1 MPHPITLRTLP
12 VSKHLAFMRGNIL
25 VLTITQALGTISRSM
40 AFPYASLYIIALGG
54 SPEQIGLI
62 TALSPLAG
70 LLVFPIGGY
79 LADRAGRV
87 KLIALGGYLSSAVL
101 LLYVVAP
108 SWQFLALGAFLR
120 GFIVFHFPPTSAI
133 IADSLAPEDRGK
145 GVATMNTISGT
156 AGLAAPYLAGVILHA
171 WGAETGARIL
181 YGIMTVIYFL
191 NTVINHRFLKE
202 TATNSD
208 QTLDLSELS
217 DIFREAYRT
226 IPALLRRLP
235 TTARALTAIVILMF
249 AANAIASPYW
259 IVYARDHIGLSTTD
273 WGLILLIEMIVRS
286 LLYLPAGIASDRY
299 GRVRFIRASLVISGL
314 AVPMYAMATGFTH
327 VLLIRLAIAVANT
340 FFLCASSAMMADALP
355 RDIRGR
361 AMAALGRGT
370 VMLGASSGGTGGPGL
385 GFLVIVPVMFA
396 SLLGGYVYS
405 YNTTWTWL
413 AVMAASALSLIV
425 AVTLLRDAEL
435 AEV

>member
-1 MPHPITLRTLP
+1 MPHPIDLKASPFREQ
-12 VSKHLAFMRGNIL
+12 LAFLQGNIL
-25 VLTITQALGTISRSM
+25 VLTITQALGTLCRSM
-40 AFPYASLYIIALGG
+40 VFPYASLFILALGG

-70 LLVFPIGGY
+70 LLMFPIGGH
-79 LADRAGRV
+79 LADHAGRV

-101 LLYVVAP
+101 LLYVLAP
-108 SWQFLALGAFLR
+108 SWQLLALAAFLR

-145 GVATMNTISGT
+145 GVATMSTISGVV
-156 AGLAAPYLAGVILHA
+156 GLVAPYLAGLILEA
-171 WGAETGARIL
+171 WGDETGARVL
-181 YGIMTVIYFL
+181 YGTMTVVYFI

-202 TATNSD
+202 TSTNST
-208 QTLDLSELS
+208 QSLDLSTLPGV
-217 DIFREAYRT
+217 FREAYAG

-235 TTARALTAIVILMF
+235 ASARALTAIVILMF
-249 AANAIASPYW
+249 IANAVASPYW
-259 IVYARDHIGLSTTD
+259 VVHARDQIGLSTTD

-286 LLYLPAGIASDRY
+286 LLYLPAGIAIDKY
-299 GRVRFIRASLVISGL
+299 GRVRFIRASLLISGL
-314 AVPMYAMATGFTH
+314 AVPLVAIATGFTH

-396 SLLGGYVYS
+396 SLVGGYVYS
-405 YNTTWTWL
+405 YNTTLTWL
-413 AVMAASALSLIV
+413 AVMGASALSLIV
-425 AVTLLRDAEL
+425 AVTLLRDTEL

>member
-1 MPHPITLRTLP
+1 MPHPITLEALP
-12 VSKHLAFMRGNIL
+12 IRKHLAFLQGNIL
-25 VLTITQALGTISRSM
+25 VLTITQALGTISRCM
-40 AFPYASLYIIALGG
+40 AFPYASLYILALGG

-101 LLYVVAP
+101 LLYVLAP
-108 SWQFLALGAFLR
+108 NWQFLALGTFLY
-120 GFIVFHFPPTSAI
+120 GFIVFQFPPTSAI
-133 IADSLAPEDRGK
+133 IADSLSPEDRGK
-145 GVATMNTISGT
+145 GVAAMNTISGA
-156 AGLAAPYLAGVILHA
+156 AGLAAPYLAGLILHA
-171 WGAETGARIL
+171 WGDETGARIL
-181 YGIMTVIYFL
+181 YGIMTVIYFV

-202 TATNSD
+202 TSANSD

-217 DIFREAYRT
+217 SIFREAYRT

-249 AANAIASPYW
+249 AANAVAGPYW
-259 IVYARDHIGLSTTD
+259 IVYARDHIGLSTTE
-273 WGLILLIEMIVRS
+273 WGLILLIEMIVLS
-286 LLYLPAGIASDRY
+286 LLYLPAGIATDRY
-299 GRVRFIRASLVISGL
+299 GRARFIRASLLISGL

-327 VLLIRLAIAVANT
+327 VLLIRMAVAVANA

-385 GFLVIVPVMFA
+385 GFVVIVPVVFA

-405 YNTTWTWL
+405 YSATLTWL
-413 AVMAASALSLIV
+413 AVMAASALSLII
-425 AVTLLRDAEL
+425 AMTALQDAEL

>member
-1 MPHPITLRTLP
+1 MPHPITLKALP
-12 VSKHLAFMRGNIL
+12 IRKHLAFLQGNIL
-25 VLTITQALGTISRSM
+25 VLTITQALGTISRCM
-40 AFPYASLYIIALGG
+40 AFPYASLYILALGG

-101 LLYVVAP
+101 LLYVLAP
-108 SWQFLALGAFLR
+108 NWQFLALGTFLH
-120 GFIVFHFPPTSAI
+120 GFIVFQFPPTSAI
-133 IADSLAPEDRGK
+133 IADSLSPEDRGK
-145 GVATMNTISGT
+145 GVAAMNTISGAT
-156 AGLAAPYLAGVILHA
+156 GLAAPYLAGLILHA
-171 WGAETGARIL
+171 WGDETGARIL
-181 YGIMTVIYFL
+181 YGIMTVIYFV

-202 TATNSD
+202 TSANSD

-217 DIFREAYRT
+217 SIFREAYRT

-249 AANAIASPYW
+249 AANAVAGPYW
-259 IVYARDHIGLSTTD
+259 IVYARDHIGLSTTE
-273 WGLILLIEMIVRS
+273 WGLILLVEMIVLS
-286 LLYLPAGIASDRY
+286 LLYLPAGIATDRY
-299 GRVRFIRASLVISGL
+299 GRARFIRASLLISGL

-327 VLLIRLAIAVANT
+327 VLLIRMAVAVANA

-385 GFLVIVPVMFA
+385 GFLVIVPVVFA

-405 YNTTWTWL
+405 YSATLTWL
-413 AVMAASALSLIV
+413 AVMVASALSLII
-425 AVTLLRDAEL
+425 AMTALQDAEL